1 MYDHVLV
8 PTDGSDA
15 AEAAFDHA
23 FDLAARYDATIHAL
37 YVVDTA
43 VYGTLDARSDLVVDA
58 LCEQGESAVG
68 AVRER
73 GEKAGV
79 PVVEEVARGSPA
91 RTILDYVADEGIDL
105 VVMGTHGRR
114 GLDRLV
120 LGSVTERV
128 LRSSPAPVMV
138 VRGTGRPGDV
148 EKAGEE
154 EATADE

>member
-1 MYDHVLV
+1 MYDTILV

-15 AEAAFDHA
+15 AAAAFDHA
-23 FDLAARYDATIHAL
+23 FELAERYDATVHAL

-43 VYGTLDARSDLVVDA
+43 VYGSLDARSDLVIEA
-58 LCEQGESAVG
+58 LEEQGEGAVA

-73 GEKAGV
+73 GETAGV

-91 RTILDYVADEGIDL
+91 RAILDYAEEEGVDL

-128 LRSSPAPVMV
+128 LRASPVPVLV
-138 VRGTGRPGDV
+138 VR
-148 EKAGEE
+148 AGESTD
-154 EATADE
+154 EATGEEGA